1 MANSLKSEAEED
13 KKKKWNINIPLQPP
27 YKSNF
32 GLCALR
38 KKGVE
43 VWKAIMFLAGFL
55 YGA

>member
-1 MANSLKSEAEED
+1 MADSLKSEAGEEG
-13 KKKKWNINIPLQPP
+13 KKMEYQYSSSAPN
-27 YKSNF
+27 KSNF
-32 GLCALR
+32 GLSTLR